1 MLLFPLPLPRLALG
15 GVSKGEGLRSLPF
28 VPRGGMGE
36 SELSAARGG

>member
-36 SELSAARGG
+36 SGLSAASGG